1 MSGNTAQV
9 QDTVKFLKRRSTL
22 SRLTSLEITYKA
34 QLGHIAPDFSCLDIL
49 TVLYFSVLRIDPA
62 NPRWTERDRFVLSK
76 GHAAG
81 ALYAT
86 MAARG
91 FFPEAW
97 LDTYQVYETR
107 LLGHPDRNK
116 IPGVEHNTGALGH
129 GLSVAVGMAA
139 ALRRKQDADIVPN
152 VYVLLGD
159 GELQE
164 GSNWEAIMLAS
175 HLQLG
180 NLIAIIDHNGLQQG
194 AAVDETVTLGDLGA
208 KFASF
213 GWDVRTVDGH
223 DHAALL
229 QTLQRSDRSR
239 GQPRAVIAKTIKGR
253 GVSFMEN
260 DPKWHHKI
268 PTESEYQA
276 ARAELLRT
284 LEGRNDRG

>member
-97 LDTYQVYETR
+97 LDTYQGYETR

-276 ARAELLRT
+276 AR
-284 LEGRNDRG
+284 

>member
-1 MSGNTAQV
+1 
-9 QDTVKFLKRRSTL
+9 
-22 SRLTSLEITYKA
+22 
-34 QLGHIAPDFSCLDIL
+34 
-49 TVLYFSVLRIDPA
+49 
-62 NPRWTERDRFVLSK
+62 
-76 GHAAG
+76 
-81 ALYAT
+81 
-86 MAARG
+86 
-91 FFPEAW
+91 
-97 LDTYQVYETR
+97 
-107 LLGHPDRNK
+107 
-116 IPGVEHNTGALGH
+116 
-129 GLSVAVGMAA
+129 GMAA